1 MTTIPSQL
9 LPVSNYF
16 LMPANDLNNLFNKH
30 HVQYNIFILI
40 NIYIGTEK
48 QFTMKLI
55 GWGWLSWLGGSTGQG
70 PHILDFFNDVGG
82 VCEVACAERCM
93 LVLAKNG
100 KVFMMYYSADTP
112 VSYVHFI

>member
-1 MTTIPSQL
+1 LQASRNSLTQE
-9 LPVSNYF
+9 V
-16 LMPANDLNNLFNKH
+16 
-30 HVQYNIFILI
+30 
-40 NIYIGTEK
+40 
-48 QFTMKLI
+48 I

-112 VSYVHFI
+112 VIGTGCIGSCKSLP